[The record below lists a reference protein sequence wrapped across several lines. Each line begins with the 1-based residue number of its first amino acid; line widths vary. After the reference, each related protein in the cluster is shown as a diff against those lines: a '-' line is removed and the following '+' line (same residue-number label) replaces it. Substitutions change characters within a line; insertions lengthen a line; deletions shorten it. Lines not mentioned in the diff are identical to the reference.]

1 MRPQRIR
8 RKKVRAMK
16 GTVIAVCRSEKTG
29 TRKEPC
35 GEGIFI
41 EDYGMEA
48 DAHATRGIARQVS
61 LLAVESIAKMKGLG
75 MELSPGDFA
84 ENLTIE
90 GMELFS
96 LPVGTKLSVGEQV
109 ILEVSQIGKNC
120 HSGCAI
126 FKTVGACIMPK
137 EGVFA
142 RVIRGGRVCDGD
154 AVEIMPKET

>member
-1 MRPQRIR
+1 
-8 RKKVRAMK
+8 MK

-41 EDYGMEA
+41 ENFGMEK
-48 DAHATRGIARQVS
+48 DAPPSLDIARQVS

-75 MELSPGDFA
+75 IELRPGDFA

-96 LPVGTKLSVGEQV
+96 LPVGTRLRVGEEV

-142 RVIRGGRVCDGD
+142 RVVRGGRIADGD
-154 AVEIMPKET
+154 VVEIMQ